1 MNSILT
7 VLIYFILQDILN
19 IYIVIMIVPFATGKS
34 NPTGTTFELTFV
46 GFLTNESEFYW
57 KSK

>member
-7 VLIYFILQDILN
+7 VLIYFTLQEILN
-19 IYIVIMIVPFATGKS
+19 IYIVIMIVPFTTGKS

-46 GFLTNESEFYW
+46 GFLTNESEFY
-57 KSK
+57 